1 MRKAPCIVYT
11 HKHNIR
17 QYMSIKFDCK
27 KATTHYLCAV
37 FAFLF
42 VLLIRIYLLFSY
54 KFLSSFSWH
63 SQCNTFVC
71 VCVYM
76 FVREKNVKYVSQ
88 EKCTFLLFIVNLT
101 MINYIYYIYI
111 FYIRN
116 KHFVV
121 LQHERSQSFLHL
133 LTHTH
138 IFPFVN
144 IHYVLL
150 MVGKCDALVFRQH
163 DIKIMDDA
171 T

>member
-42 VLLIRIYLLFSY
+42 VLLLRIYLLFSY

-63 SQCNTFVC
+63 LQCNTFVC
-71 VCVYM
+71 VCVCM

-101 MINYIYYIYI
+101 MINYIRVSIYI
-111 FYIRN
+111 F
-116 KHFVV
+116 
-121 LQHERSQSFLHL
+121 LHTEQTFCGFTTRAKSKL
-133 LTHTH
+133 FTLTYTHTYFFH
-138 IFPFVN
+138 
-144 IHYVLL
+144 L
-150 MVGKCDALVFRQH
+150 
-163 DIKIMDDA
+163 
-171 T
+171 